1 LVFGQVKNLSKINW
15 FLGVWMSEDQGSG
28 ASSSPR
34 QRRSGVRLWPRAR
47 ARNRRAGFAI
57 GPILYLLGLIGIG
70 AGILFSGYS
79 QILRSN
85 IQITE
90 DMQAKNDLN
99 AAATTLAS
107 TATLS
112 GDSLILCPPPGPA
125 ASANCN
131 PSSTIQ
137 QRLEAFANVAPADVS
152 RLPTGYAAANSAGS
166 PTEVGVFAAGSGI
179 KQLDPYGH

>member
-1 LVFGQVKNLSKINW
+1 
-15 FLGVWMSEDQGSG
+15 MSEDQKRV

-34 QRRSGVRLWPRAR
+34 RGVHGRAR
-47 ARNRRAGFAI
+47 YIAVTKDTRAGFAI

-99 AAATTLAS
+99 AAATT
-107 TATLS
+107 
-112 GDSLILCPPPGPA
+112 
-125 ASANCN
+125 
-131 PSSTIQ
+131 
-137 QRLEAFANVAPADVS
+137 
-152 RLPTGYAAANSAGS
+152 
-166 PTEVGVFAAGSGI
+166 
-179 KQLDPYGH
+179 